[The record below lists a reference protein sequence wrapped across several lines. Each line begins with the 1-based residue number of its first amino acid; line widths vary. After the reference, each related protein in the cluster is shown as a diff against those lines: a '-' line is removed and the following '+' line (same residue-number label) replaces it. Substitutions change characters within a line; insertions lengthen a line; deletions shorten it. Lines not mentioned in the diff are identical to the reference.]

1 MMQKIDSKKI
11 ENLVNDTKIPIR
23 IGCITSS
30 GHPIVMSLWYTMI
43 DGKIYCATQK
53 KAKIITHI
61 KNNPTVGFEI
71 AADNPPYR
79 GMRGHGKAK
88 VIENI
93 GNDVLDILI
102 NKYLGN
108 KISTLSEFLRNNS
121 ENEVAIEISP
131 ERLFTYDYSKRM
143 KGV

>member
-1 MMQKIDSKKI
+1 MMQKTDSKKI
-11 ENLVNDTKIPIR
+11 ETLVNETKIPIR
-23 IGCITSS
+23 IGCVTSS
-30 GHPIVMSLWYTMI
+30 GYPIVMSLWYTMI

-61 KNNPTVGFEI
+61 KNNPEIGFEI
-71 AADNPPYR
+71 ASDSPPYR

-88 VIENI
+88 IIDNMGKNI
-93 GNDVLDILI
+93 LDILI
-102 NKYLGN
+102 DKYLGN

-131 ERLFTYDYSKRM
+131 NKLFTYDYSKRM
-143 KGV
+143 KDV

>member
-1 MMQKIDSKKI
+1 MQKIDSKKI

-88 VIENI
+88 VIENM